1 MHKNAELID
10 RFYSAFQK
18 RDAKGM
24 AACYHQDVEFSDNA
38 FGPLRGDR
46 ARAMWAMLCEGGKD
60 LKIEFRDVR
69 VDDRTGTAPWEA
81 WYTFSGTGKK
91 VHNIIDARFEFRDG
105 LISRHV
111 DTFDFHRWAGQ
122 ALGFPGKL
130 LGGTAFIRNKVRS
143 MALKRL
149 GEFQKTAGAS

>member
-1 MHKNAELID
+1 MHQNAELIN

-24 AACYHQDVEFSDNA
+24 AACYLKDVEFSDNA
-38 FGPLRGDR
+38 FGPLKGDR

-60 LKIEFRDVR
+60 LRLEFRDVR
-69 VDDRTGTAPWEA
+69 ADEQTGSAHWEA
-81 WYTFSGTGKK
+81 WYTFSGTGRK
-91 VHNIIDARFEFRDG
+91 VHNIIEARFEFRDG
-105 LISRHV
+105 LISRHA

-122 ALGFPGKL
+122 ALGFMGKL
-130 LGGTAFIRNKVRS
+130 FGGATFLQNKVRT

-149 GEFQKTAGAS
+149 DEFQRAGGAS